1 MKPPSDQ
8 ASLEREAREAEMRT
22 RDKFCPECGAQVWP
36 VDWPLAPAIAGT
48 VSRAWSW
55 RWTPGPRPGHGG
67 GPSARGPR
75 CVQTD
80 AASRAARELLLRGM
94 DA

>member
-36 VDWPLAPAIAGT
+36 VDGINVGVDRYHQVTCQL
-48 VSRAWSW
+48 
-55 RWTPGPRPGHGG
+55 
-67 GPSARGPR
+67 
-75 CVQTD
+75 
-80 AASRAARELLLRGM
+80 
-94 DA
+94 